1 MRRKKGRKGGKEE
14 VCRQDSSVVKKPV
27 AKPEDPS
34 LELKPQ
40 NSHG

>member
-1 MRRKKGRKGGKEE
+1 MKRKKGRKGGKGE
-14 VCRQDSSVVKKPV
+14 VCRQDSSVVKEPV

-34 LELKPQ
+34 LEPQ